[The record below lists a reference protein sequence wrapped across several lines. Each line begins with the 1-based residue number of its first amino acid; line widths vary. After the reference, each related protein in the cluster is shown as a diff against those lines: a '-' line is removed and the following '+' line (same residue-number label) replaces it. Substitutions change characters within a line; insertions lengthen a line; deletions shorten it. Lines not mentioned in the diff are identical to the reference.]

1 VEEAVSHEVTEAI
14 WETLAAVIV
23 VVDAAGRILR
33 VNRAVERLSGWSSEE
48 LVGREFA
55 AMLRPPDDVEEARA
69 AFQAGAQ
76 RAPGSGRM
84 RHTTT
89 RWLTRSGEIRYI
101 AWTNAGVWD
110 GDGVMRFAVGTGIDI
125 TEQRAADLR
134 LRDCLDAM
142 VEGVCII
149 DAARDE
155 HGAVV
160 DFEVRYLNPAAV
172 QFVGRLSIGDRVRD
186 PLRIGGADSL
196 YPSYVGVLEDGIP
209 LDRRVEVALGDA
221 VMTLDLS
228 ATRLEDGV
236 VVTFRDVTAVRL
248 AEERLAFAATHDP
261 LTGLANRPLLIDRLR
276 HALARRPSSPP
287 AELAV
292 LFVDLDGFKLVNDRL
307 GHQVG
312 DATLTRVAR
321 SIESVVRPADTVARF
336 GGDEFVIVA
345 EEVTTPADAEVL
357 AKRVGSAIGEVS
369 VGLAADAPP
378 GVAVPGSVSNGSRL
392 EALRLR
398 ASVGVSLARADDTPE
413 TLLRRADEAMYRS
426 KRQSP

>member
-1 VEEAVSHEVTEAI
+1 VDEAVSHEVTEAI

-23 VVDAAGRILR
+23 VVDAEGRILR
-33 VNRAVERLSGWSSEE
+33 VNRAVERLSGWSGDE
-48 LVGREFA
+48 LLGREFA

-69 AFQAGAQ
+69 AFQAGAH

-101 AWTNAGVWD
+101 AWTNAAVWD
-110 GDGVMRFAVGTGIDI
+110 GDGVMRFAVGTGIDV

-134 LRDCLDAM
+134 LRECLDVM

-149 DAARDE
+149 EAVRDE
-155 HGAVV
+155 HVGLV

-172 QFVGRLSIGDRVRD
+172 QFVGRLSVGDRVRD

-196 YPSYVGVLEDGIP
+196 YRSYAAVLEDGIP
-209 LDRRVEVALGDA
+209 LKRRVEVALGGTVA
-221 VMTLDLS
+221 TLDLS
-228 ATRLEDGV
+228 ATRLEDAV

-261 LTGLANRPLLIDRLR
+261 LTGLANRPLLIDRLQ

-292 LFVDLDGFKLVNDRL
+292 LFVDLDGFKSVNDRL
-307 GHQVG
+307 GHQAG
-312 DATLTRVAR
+312 DATLTLVAR
-321 SIESVVRPADTVARF
+321 AIESVVRPADTVARF
-336 GGDEFVIVA
+336 GGDEFVVVA
-345 EEVTTPADAEVL
+345 EEVATPADAEVL
-357 AKRVGSAIGEVS
+357 AKRIGSAVGEVF
-369 VGLAADAPP
+369 VGPAADGPP
-378 GVAVPGSVSNGSRL
+378 DPGPPSDGP

-413 TLLRRADEAMYRS
+413 TVLRRADEAMYRS